1 MYSSPQYTL
10 YNPYRPSRKGYIVYK
25 KRDSPSYR
33 SLTMMEL
40 KQLRKHY
47 NLGPPQNQLPS
58 SILRDNIYKYFSYQ
72 PDPFEVMQTFRNVV
86 LDSLT
91 AIPHPNG
98 QTASKTFGVGNVVSG
113 QTSYRYVHYMIV
125 SDQGFTSFYCFI
137 LHRVTTSLSAV
148 NFQVTFLGL
157 RPEDRLYYL
166 GASDSI
172 SRASGDPLSEQNY
185 PSMRLLDTHYNV
197 LFVSGYQTIF
207 HVFPDGGVSPTLI
220 NIAFTGDSP
229 KYPYALLPTRLF
241 IGLNAPT
248 SASAAQ

>member
-1 MYSSPQYTL
+1 MYSSSKYTL
-10 YNPYRPSRKGYIVYK
+10 YNPYRSSRKGYIVCK

-40 KQLRKHY
+40 KQLKKHY

-58 SILRDNIYKYFSYQ
+58 STLRDNIYKYFSFQ
-72 PDPFEVMQTFRNVV
+72 PDPFEEMQAFRSVDFGIIDP
-86 LDSLT
+86 L
-91 AIPHPNG
+91 PHSNG
-98 QTASKTFGVGNVVSG
+98 QTAPKTVGVGNVVSG
-113 QTSYRYVHYMIV
+113 QTSYRYVHCMLV
-125 SDQGFTSFYCFI
+125 SEQGFTSFYCFI
-137 LHRVTTSLSAV
+137 LHRVTTSLSSV
-148 NFQVTFLGL
+148 NFKLTFLGL
-157 RPEDRLYYL
+157 RPEDRLYFL
-166 GASDSI
+166 ASSDSI
-172 SRASGDPLSEQNY
+172 SRASGDPFSEQNY

-207 HVFPDGGVSPTLI
+207 HVFPDLGASPSLI

-248 SASAAQ
+248 PASAAE